1 MKAMRF
7 YFSRRSSAFAGLLL
21 YVMIDMLQ
29 NLQQWVLERQDWS
42 ILTARDF
49 WILGN
54 GMVLSALLLIKS
66 HISPSW
72 HKPNPTTPQNANP
85 Q

>member
-1 MKAMRF
+1 MSAVKF
-7 YFSRRSSAFAGLLL
+7 YFSRRSSALAGLLL
-21 YVMIDMLQ
+21 YVFIDMLQ
-29 NLQQWVLERQDWS
+29 NLQQWILERQDWS
-42 ILTARDF
+42 TLTARDF

-54 GMVLSALLLIKS
+54 GMILSALLLVKS

-72 HKPNPTTPQNANP
+72 HKPNSATTQNANP